1 MTRKSSEPHSFS
13 SATDPGQVTPIYQEA
28 IPPKS
33 LPLDIPKKQ
42 DYASPTGPESPLN
55 VYDVIKDKGAA
66 SRATKRQQSENPLY
80 GDRGTLPV
88 VHPSLRP
95 QETKPS
101 NHDTSVASSSDLL
114 RSKSESP
121 PVGKDRRSVCCTCT
135 LLAMLLFTLLVAITA
150 LTLAILL
157 FVGVKPIASSSSS
170 SSGKRWVCWCH
181 LRTCVVLIDHC
192 EENCHHSSVFFFFCF

>member
-181 LRTCVVLIDHC
+181 LRNCVVPL
-192 EENCHHSSVFFFFCF
+192 